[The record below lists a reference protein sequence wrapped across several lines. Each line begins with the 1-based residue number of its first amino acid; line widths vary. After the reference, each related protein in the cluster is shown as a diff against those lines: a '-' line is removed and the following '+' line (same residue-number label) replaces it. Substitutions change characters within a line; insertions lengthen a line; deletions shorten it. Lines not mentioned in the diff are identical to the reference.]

1 MAGNA
6 RFHDKFHSKNHHTS
20 PTIGYADSAS
30 DPIASPSNPFQ
41 GDFHINGTL
50 SANGGIIIPESVI
63 VGNITANNA
72 IFDGIVKMDYLS
84 GETTES
90 ILSDS
95 PLTIGNGLRTLTIDF
110 LNGCYFKNVVNIASN
125 VYCASGIEA
134 KSLVVD
140 NIIINDNA
148 NIDGNVTVG
157 GNVSMIGSLTSNK
170 LNLLGGLTADNSG
183 TQTSIFVNQ
192 LSAVSNINPLI
203 VLKGNSVN
211 KFVVDF
217 NGNVSASGNVIG
229 TNISLLQSTSSNW
242 NETRTI
248 VNQFSGFWLSAY
260 NILNFSRSF
269 WDTSYTNLT
278 SNSANWNASFTV
290 TTANSANW
298 ISTFTNVT
306 SNSAN
311 WNASYTVTTANSAN
325 WISSYIL
332 LTSTSANWNSNY
344 SSVNSNSANWDAS
357 FTNLTSNSANWNS
370 TYTTVTNSSA
380 AWLSGDSTLNHQS
393 SSIKTLILSSGQTI
407 YNPVTSIVLAAA
419 NVNLSAT
426 TPSFISVTNAT
437 GAEQINL
444 PTGLNS
450 SGLGLTFTIKNNTTT
465 NNHFHVHYNGSLM
478 QTVDQYQKYQFIW
491 NGTTW
496 LVF

>member
-148 NIDGNVTVG
+148 NIDGNVRVG
-157 GNVSMIGSLTSNK
+157 GNVNMIGSLTSNK

-203 VLKGNSVN
+203 VLKGNSVD

-260 NILNFSRSF
+260 NIVNFSRSF

-278 SNSANWNASFTV
+278 SNSANWNT
-290 TTANSANW
+290 
-298 ISTFTNVT
+298 
-306 SNSAN
+306 
-311 WNASYTVTTANSAN
+311 SYTVTTANSAN

>member
-41 GDFHINGTL
+41 GDFHVNGTL
-50 SANGGIIIPESVI
+50 SASGGIIIPESVI

-148 NIDGNVTVG
+148 NIDGNVRVG
-157 GNVSMIGSLTSNK
+157 GNVNMTGSLTSNK

-203 VLKGNSVN
+203 ILKGNSVD

-260 NILNFSRSF
+260 NIVNFSKSF

-278 SNSANWNASFTV
+278 SNSANWNAS
-290 TTANSANW
+290 
-298 ISTFTNVT
+298 
-306 SNSAN
+306 
-311 WNASYTVTTANSAN
+311 YTVTTVNSAN

-344 SSVNSNSANWDAS
+344 SSVNSNSANWNAS
-357 FTNLTSNSANWNS
+357 FTNLTSNSANWNL
-370 TYTTVTNSSA
+370 TYTTVTNTSA
-380 AWLSGDSTLNHQS
+380 AWLSGNSTLNHQS
-393 SSIKTLILSSGQTI
+393 SSIKTVILSSGQTI

-437 GAEQINL
+437 GVEQLNL

>member
-157 GNVSMIGSLTSNK
+157 GNVSMTGSLTSNK

-260 NILNFSRSF
+260 NIVNFSRSF

-278 SNSANWNASFTV
+278 SNSANWNT
-290 TTANSANW
+290 
-298 ISTFTNVT
+298 
-306 SNSAN
+306 
-311 WNASYTVTTANSAN
+311 SYTVTTANSAN

-332 LTSTSANWNSNY
+332 LTSTSANWN
-344 SSVNSNSANWDAS
+344 AS

-393 SSIKTLILSSGQTI
+393 SSIKTVILSSGQTI

-437 GAEQINL
+437 GVEQLNL

>member
-148 NIDGNVTVG
+148 NIDGNVRVG
-157 GNVSMIGSLTSNK
+157 GNVNMIGSLTSNK

-260 NILNFSRSF
+260 NIVNFSRSF

-278 SNSANWNASFTV
+278 SNSANWNSSF
-290 TTANSANW
+290 
-298 ISTFTNVT
+298 
-306 SNSAN
+306 
-311 WNASYTVTTANSAN
+311 TVTTANSAN

-344 SSVNSNSANWDAS
+344 SSVNSNSANWNAS
-357 FTNLTSNSANWNS
+357 FTNLTSNSANWTS

-437 GAEQINL
+437 GVEQLNL

-478 QTVDQYQKYQFIW
+478 QTVDQYQKYEFIW

>member
-148 NIDGNVTVG
+148 NIDGNVRVG
-157 GNVSMIGSLTSNK
+157 GNVNMIGSLTSNK

-203 VLKGNSVN
+203 VLKGNSVD

-260 NILNFSRSF
+260 NIVNFSRSF
-269 WDTSYTNLT
+269 WDTSYTNL
-278 SNSANWNASFTV
+278 
-290 TTANSANW
+290 
-298 ISTFTNVT
+298 T

-332 LTSTSANWNSNY
+332 LTSTSANWN
-344 SSVNSNSANWDAS
+344 AS

-393 SSIKTLILSSGQTI
+393 SSIKTVILSSGQTI

-437 GAEQINL
+437 GVEQLNL

-478 QTVDQYQKYQFIW
+478 QTVDQYQKYEFIW

>member
-157 GNVSMIGSLTSNK
+157 GNVSMTGSLTSNK

-260 NILNFSRSF
+260 NIVNFSRSF

-290 TTANSANW
+290 TTANSAKW

-311 WNASYTVTTANSAN
+311 WNSSYTVTTVNSAN
-325 WISSYIL
+325 W
-332 LTSTSANWNSNY
+332 N
-344 SSVNSNSANWDAS
+344 AS

-380 AWLSGDSTLNHQS
+380 AWLSGNSTLNHQS
-393 SSIKTLILSSGQTI
+393 SSIKTVILSSGQTI

-437 GAEQINL
+437 GVEQLNL

>member
-148 NIDGNVTVG
+148 NIDGNVRVG
-157 GNVSMIGSLTSNK
+157 GNVNMTGSLTSNK

-203 VLKGNSVN
+203 VLKGNSVD

-260 NILNFSRSF
+260 NIVNFSRSF
-269 WDTSYTNLT
+269 WDTSYTNL
-278 SNSANWNASFTV
+278 
-290 TTANSANW
+290 
-298 ISTFTNVT
+298 T

-332 LTSTSANWNSNY
+332 LTSTSANWN
-344 SSVNSNSANWDAS
+344 AS
-357 FTNLTSNSANWNS
+357 FTNLTSNSANWNL

-393 SSIKTLILSSGQTI
+393 SSIKTVILSSGQTI

-437 GAEQINL
+437 GVEQLNL

-478 QTVDQYQKYQFIW
+478 QTVDQYQKYEFIW